1 MRLTTY
7 FQGTLAMESN
17 KDISDI
23 KSPRNSFSIISSTFT
38 FCYYVSM
45 GIQQHLLVWSLRA
58 TIVKIMPFFFK
69 YYINFGNNLA
79 HYEEKIAT

>member
-45 GIQQHLLVWSLRA
+45 GIQQHLLV
-58 TIVKIMPFFFK
+58 
-69 YYINFGNNLA
+69 
-79 HYEEKIAT
+79 